1 MDSSSGRSTMN
12 AGLDARAPR
21 RCHSS
26 AIAASR
32 AGFALCRGHGCSHAR
47 RLLVLPLH
55 GRPTA
60 YPIDPPRSA
69 SPPEQALEIAVDVIG
84 PVTSPPSHHPCRQ
97 GVPATRP
104 RRVNRSRTAFK
115 NKIISDCDVSFP
127 IRLSRLSDSQGI
139 EGRIT
144 PLHVPDYCL
153 RDLPAASSPQ
163 LLDISTRHI
172 GFRCVVSL

>member
-1 MDSSSGRSTMN
+1 ML
-12 AGLDARAPR
+12 AVYY
-21 RCHSS
+21 
-26 AIAASR
+26 
-32 AGFALCRGHGCSHAR
+32 
-47 RLLVLPLH
+47 VLPLH

-97 GVPATRP
+97 GVPVTRP
-104 RRVNRSRTAFK
+104 RRVNRPRTAFK

-127 IRLSRLSDSQGI
+127 TRLSRLSDPQGI

-144 PLHVPDYCL
+144 PLHVPEYCL
-153 RDLPAASSPQ
+153 RYRPAASSPQ

-172 GFRCVVSL
+172 GFRCVVSLCAGDRN